1 MGKQT
6 SYFRGCKC
14 RVIYITFYGIK
25 AYKCLNN
32 DCDNSECLLVLL
44 TYKSIYCLIYIVYK
58 LIFMLLIPK
67 MNRGMI
73 CEKVLLP
80 LMLLLL
86 VVIMSACGQEK
97 TTGNG
102 SDATSSSGSSSAE
115 KK

>member
-73 CEKVLLP
+73 CEKSTIAIDAAV
-80 LMLLLL
+80 
-86 VVIMSACGQEK
+86 
-97 TTGNG
+97 TGCNHVRMW
-102 SDATSSSGSSSAE
+102 SGKNDRE
-115 KK
+115 RIRCYIVFWK